1 MIQTPE
7 RLQAIRK
14 TVTTFASLFKD
25 IPFVRYDDQ
34 GKEIER
40 IKVPIVYGNKEK
52 YIKRLETIDEKIQIT
67 LPRIEY
73 GLINIQYDPSRRT
86 NQANKILG
94 CSATGSVYVNSPTP
108 YNFNFELVLYTRNIE
123 DANQIIEYILPH
135 FYPDFNIK
143 INFVPDA
150 GISKNVPFTFQGESQ
165 DEDSTGS
172 FDSSVRSVFRTLN
185 FVARS
190 YIFPPTRNVVP
201 ILQAETNIYIQT
213 SNREFNISNGAGYF
227 LKGDYVFQGI
237 SLDRASAK
245 GTVEYFNAN
254 TGTLYLS
261 DIKGEFKSN
270 TIIYNTFKT
279 AYFTLNTI
287 PNDNLAIN
295 SVITPVP
302 NTYPVTGP
310 YEYNIILNDYT
321 S

>member
-190 YIFPPTRNVVP
+190 YIFPPTRTVVP

-295 SVITPVP
+295 SIITPVP